1 MFICKNSKLYKSIPL
16 RVLFSFLLC
25 MHAFCCHLTYNYLTS
40 PKKYPLHFCL
50 LTNNATS
57 VNVNDPPAQQQQAQY
72 QPVKAPAGFTST
84 HTLHTSPKT
93 ALNIK
98 KTSYSI
104 SNLNNQFGTAASS
117 GAPAQPIYPPYQAK
131 PQQYQQQHYQH
142 SQQHY
147 QQQQQQQVRQQSFYP
162 PTTNKTATYSM
173 PEMSAPVRQ
182 AVPNMP
188 QFASPSQAK
197 PAYSSQPQFQPPSSA
212 PFRPGPS
219 GNLKTCYSF

>member
-1 MFICKNSKLYKSIPL
+1 M
-16 RVLFSFLLC
+16 SFAL
-25 MHAFCCHLTYNYLTS
+25 S
-40 PKKYPLHFCL
+40 L

-57 VNVNDPPAQQQQAQY
+57 VNVNDPPPQQAQY

-117 GAPAQPIYPPYQAK
+117 GPIYPPYQAQA
-131 PQQYQQQHYQH
+131 QQYQQQQQYQH

-147 QQQQQQQVRQQSFYP
+147 QQQRQQQQQQVRQQSFYP
-162 PTTNKTATYSM
+162 PNTNKTATFSM
-173 PEMSAPVRQ
+173 PEMSAPVRK
-182 AVPNMP
+182 AVPTMP
-188 QFASPSQAK
+188 QFAPSSQAK
-197 PAYSSQPQFQPPSSA
+197 PAYSSQPQFQPPAPA

-219 GNLKTCYSF
+219 GNLKPSYLFQKTVQWLFRILLKYADRNP